1 MGWYLFILFPAV
13 VAIIWAV
20 VVKVRARAWRDVVDM
35 LICAV
40 ATLVN
45 VFFVC
50 YAFSPSSLPPC
61 GLVIRQLLSAV
72 ILPVAYIFFARQL
85 SMGKWDTV
93 ITTLLWSSLL
103 LFILP
108 GGVIFLD
115 ETPLNTGVVCRWVY
129 YCAYHGRILFRCET
143 ADIVLCVQ
151 TWLVVISYI
160 DIARILR
167 KYGMR
172 ASGKLRYFMV
182 WCTAMMLFI
191 FSCALSDILYAG
203 GREWLFFVLYSLLLT
218 SIYGL
223 LALNFDLRPYLQQM
237 VAEEENVK
245 EYTVQIG
252 QPVDAEKMIIQTQ
265 CLAEQ
270 VRVLME
276 QEQVWLHPGYSSK
289 DAIAALGTNR
299 TYFARM
305 MMTEFGCRFGDLV
318 LKRRMDEARRLLSTT
333 DMTITEVADK
343 SGFGDAGTMTA
354 RFKEIEHITPAKWRQ
369 KAKRQY

>member
-1 MGWYLFILFPAV
+1 MWWYLLILLPAV
-13 VAIIWAV
+13 AAIVWAV
-20 VVKVRARAWRDVVDM
+20 AVKVRLGAWRDVVDM

-40 ATLVN
+40 AALVN
-45 VFFVC
+45 AYLVC
-50 YAFSPSSLPPC
+50 YTFQSDGLPAC
-61 GLVIRQLLSAV
+61 GLVIRQLLSAI
-72 ILPVAYIFFARQL
+72 ILPVAYLFFARQL

-93 ITTLLWSSLL
+93 ITTLLWSALL

-108 GGVIFLD
+108 GGVVYLD
-115 ETPLNTGVVCRWVY
+115 DTPLNNVVVCRWAY
-129 YCAYHGRILFRCET
+129 HCAYRGHILFHCET

-151 TWLVVISYI
+151 TWFVVISYI

-182 WCTAMMLFI
+182 WCTVMVLFI

-203 GREWLFFVLYSLLLT
+203 GREWLFFTLYSLLLT

-223 LALNFDLRPYLQQM
+223 LAQNFDLRPYLQKM
-237 VAEEENVK
+237 VEEEDNVK

-270 VRVLME
+270 VRSLLN
-276 QEQVWLHPGYSSK
+276 QDQVWLQPGYSSK

-318 LKRRMDEARRLLSTT
+318 LKMRMDEARRLLRTT
-333 DMTITEVADK
+333 DMTITEVADQ
-343 SGFGDAGTMTA
+343 SGFGDSGNMTV
-354 RFKEIEHITPAKWRQ
+354 RFKEIEHMTPAKWRQ
-369 KAKRQY
+369 KAKRE

>member
-1 MGWYLFILFPAV
+1 MWWCLLILLPAV
-13 VAIIWAV
+13 AAIVWAV
-20 VVKVRARAWRDVVDM
+20 VVKVRAKAWRDVVDM

-40 ATLVN
+40 AMLVN
-45 VFFVC
+45 ACFVC
-50 YAFSPSSLPPC
+50 YAFRYDGLPQC
-61 GLVIRQLLSAV
+61 GLVIRQLLSAI
-72 ILPVAYIFFARQL
+72 ILPVAYLFFARQL
-85 SMGKWDTV
+85 TMGKWDTV
-93 ITTLLWSSLL
+93 ITTLLWSCFI
-103 LFILP
+103 LFIIP
-108 GGVIFLD
+108 GGVIYMD
-115 ETPLNTGVVCRWVY
+115 STPLGEVNISRWVY
-129 YCAYHGRILFRCET
+129 YCVSRGQVLFRIET

-151 TWLVVISYI
+151 TWFIIISYL

-182 WCTAMMLFI
+182 WCVAMALFV

-223 LALNFDLRPYLQQM
+223 LARNFDLRPYLQQM

-270 VRVLME
+270 LRVLME
-276 QEQVWLHPGYSSK
+276 QEQVWLQPGYSSK

-305 MMTEFGCRFGDLV
+305 MMTEFGCRFGELV
-318 LKRRMDEARRLLSTT
+318 LKRRMDEARRLLRTT
-333 DMTITEVADK
+333 DMTITEVAEH
-343 SGFGDAGTMTA
+343 SGFSDAGNMTA
-354 RFKEIEHITPAKWRQ
+354 RFKEIEHLTPLKWRQ
-369 KAKRQY
+369 KAKRE

>member
-1 MGWYLFILFPAV
+1 M
-13 VAIIWAV
+13 WAM
-20 VVKVRARAWRDVVDM
+20 VVKVRAKAWRDVVDM

-45 VFFVC
+45 AYFVC
-50 YAFSPSSLPPC
+50 YAFPPSSLPPC

-72 ILPVAYIFFARQL
+72 ILPVAYLFFARQL
-85 SMGKWDTV
+85 TMGKWGTV
-93 ITTLLWSSLL
+93 ITTLLWSCFI
-103 LFILP
+103 LFIIH
-108 GGVIFLD
+108 GGVIYMD
-115 ETPLNTGVVCRWVY
+115 STPLGEVNISRWVF
-129 YCAYHGRILFRCET
+129 YCVSRGQVFFRIET

-151 TWLVVISYI
+151 TWFVIISYL

-172 ASGKLRYFMV
+172 YFMV
-182 WCTAMMLFI
+182 WCVAMALFV

-223 LALNFDLRPYLQQM
+223 LAQNFDLRPYLQQM
-237 VAEEENVK
+237 VEEEENVK

-270 VRVLME
+270 LRVLME
-276 QEQVWLHPGYSSK
+276 QEQVWLQPGYSSK

-305 MMTEFGCRFGDLV
+305 MMTEFGCRFGELV
-318 LKRRMDEARRLLSTT
+318 LKRRMDEARRLLRTT
-333 DMTITEVADK
+333 DMTITEVAEH
-343 SGFGDAGTMTA
+343 SGFSDEC
-354 RFKEIEHITPAKWRQ
+354 RKFSLL
-369 KAKRQY
+369 